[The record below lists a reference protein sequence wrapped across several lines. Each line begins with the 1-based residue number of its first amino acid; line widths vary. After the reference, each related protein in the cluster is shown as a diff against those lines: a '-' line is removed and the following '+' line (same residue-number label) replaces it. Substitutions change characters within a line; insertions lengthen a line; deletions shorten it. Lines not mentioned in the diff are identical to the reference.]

1 MYIILSLNSTRVRTL
16 KKRIKQKTKKFPR
29 ILLAGQHIMIFSIID
44 MKSYEFEEPYSMN
57 NYSWLNL
64 LSIQLFK
71 TAFSP
76 FSQEQEL
83 IFIFG
88 LIGSKMNWLP
98 LSQSSPRPG
107 ARSPQPAVALWRK
120 FGQSCQKVPTFG
132 FFF

>member
-1 MYIILSLNSTRVRTL
+1 
-16 KKRIKQKTKKFPR
+16 
-29 ILLAGQHIMIFSIID
+29 MIFSIID

-76 FSQEQEL
+76 FSQQQEL

-98 LSQSSPRPG
+98 LSQSSPRA
-107 ARSPQPAVALWRK
+107 ARRALTTASRGPLAEVWPIMPKSSHFWVLFLSVLTLVEFRLRFYTMAK
-120 FGQSCQKVPTFG
+120 I
-132 FFF
+132 